1 MKLLCGGF
9 FARIFTS
16 YDKIEKKANRSLFL
30 GGLAGVPGGGK
41 RSLSR
46 SLLKCFDESL
56 AVNLIRKLQKK
67 LLACRLSIY
76 GTYFMTLGIYT
87 LVLLVVKAF
96 SEKGAVDLSIFL
108 SGQVWGGLLLIL
120 ASVPLISSTGSLLEL
135 VAQSAFLR
143 PILEDGAGIPEEK
156 LEARQVS
163 RGWEGYFVAVILA
176 ILTSALTY
184 FVSPLTVVLVI
195 LALVAVA
202 LVFNFPEIGV
212 VSTIFFAPL
221 LGFFERA
228 GTILAII
235 VMLSLISFVLKLIVG
250 KRAIKIRVVDAVV
263 ILFSALVLAGGIITS
278 GGEKSLASSLMYV
291 ILLSFYFLVVNLM
304 NTKEWL
310 ERCVAAIAI
319 PAGIVAA
326 VGVFGYATV
335 SMPLKWLDTGMF
347 AEIGSRAVSTFDN
360 PNMLATYLVLT
371 SPFIWIYLVRKGTSA
386 SGRIIAII
394 GSAASVGCM
403 VLTWSRGGW
412 LGIIVAAAVFIVA
425 NYKYTLKYFLLA
437 ALSSPLWIN
446 LLPSNVTSRFASIGN
461 VADSSTYYRL
471 YTWKGT
477 LRMLSEHYLGG
488 IGVGESAFAHVY
500 PLYAYVGTE
509 VTAHSHNLFLQI
521 TVELGVAGLVLFL
534 IAAFMISQRGFGC
547 IKLNSENKGV
557 ACAVSAAIAGLTG
570 ALVHGVV
577 DHIWYNY
584 RVFFMF
590 WVVAAVICAYANVY
604 PKKMRV
610 EALNQKESD
619 QNKASLDVIFG
630 NKNNA

>member
-1 MKLLCGGF
+1 M
-9 FARIFTS
+9 
-16 YDKIEKKANRSLFL
+16 
-30 GGLAGVPGGGK
+30 
-41 RSLSR
+41 
-46 SLLKCFDESL
+46 
-56 AVNLIRKLQKK
+56 
-67 LLACRLSIY
+67 
-76 GTYFMTLGIYT
+76 
-87 LVLLVVKAF
+87 
-96 SEKGAVDLSIFL
+96 
-108 SGQVWGGLLLIL
+108 
-120 ASVPLISSTGSLLEL
+120 
-135 VAQSAFLR
+135 
-143 PILEDGAGIPEEK
+143 
-156 LEARQVS
+156 
-163 RGWEGYFVAVILA
+163 
-176 ILTSALTY
+176 
-184 FVSPLTVVLVI
+184 
-195 LALVAVA
+195 
-202 LVFNFPEIGV
+202 
-212 VSTIFFAPL
+212 
-221 LGFFERA
+221 
-228 GTILAII
+228 
-235 VMLSLISFVLKLIVG
+235 
-250 KRAIKIRVVDAVV
+250 DAVV